1 LARIAAAASG
11 FIYCVSTTGVTG
23 ARVALSAGLPDFV
36 ARVRRHTDLPLA
48 VGFGVSTAEQAG
60 VVARYA
66 DGVIIGSSLVD
77 LVRNLVRKSADLD
90 AALNGVREFVKGA
103 VEAVGASP

>member
-1 LARIAAAASG
+1 MVGNYAYVA
-11 FIYCVSTTGVTG
+11 
-23 ARVALSAGLPDFV
+23 ALSAGLPDFV
-36 ARVRRHTDLPLA
+36 ARVRRYTDLPLA